1 VQRERHAAL
10 HIVQIARYR
19 THRHNRRE
27 KIMQL
32 VQAPNDP
39 KVWVTD
45 FITRRHVEDMTE
57 MNILVPLVRGILQIP
72 AQILARIP
80 DVTLSGH

>member
-1 VQRERHAAL
+1 
-10 HIVQIARYR
+10 
-19 THRHNRRE
+19 
-27 KIMQL
+27 MQL